1 MNRSPADRAS
11 PLATAFAV
19 WLLLGV
25 GGVHAQSGIY
35 TCIDAQGRRISSDRP
50 IPACSDR
57 PQREL
62 NSSGTTKRIVEPV
75 LTATERE
82 AKEARERK
90 EAVERQRARERVQ
103 RDQVLVMRYPDAQVH
118 EAARLEALAQSQTVV
133 NAAQQRIADL
143 IGERKKLDEEMEFYQ
158 RNPSSAPA
166 RLRRAIEE
174 NAQAL
179 EVPRRIIAGQQEE
192 RDRINARFDEEAT
205 HLKALW
211 QASGAAA
218 ASATTG
224 APTSR

>member
-1 MNRSPADRAS
+1 MNQPSAARTSTPAI
-11 PLATAFAV
+11 AFAA

-25 GGVHAQSGIY
+25 GGALAQSGIY

-62 NSSGTTKRIVEPV
+62 NSSGTTKRVVEPV

-82 AKEARERK
+82 AKEVRERK
-90 EAVERQRARERVQ
+90 EAIERQRARERVQ
-103 RDQVLVMRYPDAQVH
+103 RDQALVVRYPDLQTH

-133 NAAQQRIADL
+133 DAAQRRIADL

-179 EVPRRIIAGQQEE
+179 EVPRRVIAGQQEE

-205 HLKALW
+205 LLKPLW
-211 QASGAAA
+211 QAAGAA